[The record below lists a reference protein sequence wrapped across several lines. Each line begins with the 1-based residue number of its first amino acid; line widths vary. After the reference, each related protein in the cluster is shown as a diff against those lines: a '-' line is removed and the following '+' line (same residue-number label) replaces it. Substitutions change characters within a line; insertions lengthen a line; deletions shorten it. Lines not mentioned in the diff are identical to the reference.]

1 MGLVARDVEL
11 VDAEREVD
19 RIEIFER
26 GRQVENV
33 EPEEDQPGDD
43 DNEA

>member
-1 MGLVARDVEL
+1 MASDVEMAE
-11 VDAEREVD
+11 AEREVD

-43 DNEA
+43 DNEAG